1 MFEVV
6 LVVFEV
12 VFKVVLKVEE
22 SGVDSMLYSGGGEL
36 GCVSAGER
44 EEDREGV

>member
-1 MFEVV
+1 MFE
-6 LVVFEV
+6 VVFEV

-22 SGVDSMLYSGGGEL
+22 RGVDSILYSGGGEL
-36 GCVSAGER
+36 GCVRAGER